1 MSLFFWKTR
10 QFHQALEA
18 QWQALYRVAYAWC
31 HDPQLAKDLVQETMT
46 RACHHQHRLMQS
58 ETFTPWLFKVM
69 ANCWRDHLR
78 RRRDTV
84 MIDSVEIAHDATPES
99 DHETAQLIQRLRHAV
114 AQLNMEQR
122 QVITLIDLQ
131 ELSYREVADVLDI
144 PIGTVMSRVCRG
156 RQQLKQLLQD
166 LDVARN
172 ALPGLRRI
180 K

>member
-10 QFHQALEA
+10 QFHQALEG
-18 QWQALYRVAYAWC
+18 QWQDLYRVAYAWC
-31 HDPQLAKDLVQETMT
+31 HDPHLAKDLVQETMA
-46 RACHHQHRLMQS
+46 RACRHQDTLAQYES
-58 ETFTPWLFKVM
+58 FTPWLFKVM

-78 RRRDTV
+78 RSRDTV
-84 MIDSVEIAHDATPES
+84 TIDSVEIAHNATPEA
-99 DHETAQLIQRLRHAV
+99 DNEKTHLIQRLHQAL
-114 AQLNMEQR
+114 AQLNMEHR

-156 RQQLKQLLQD
+156 RQQLRQLLHD
-166 LDVARN
+166 LEVSQITSPNVWRV
-172 ALPGLRRI
+172 

>member
-1 MSLFFWKTR
+1 MKLFFWKTR

-18 QWQALYRVAYAWC
+18 QWQNLYRVAYAWC
-31 HDPQLAKDLVQETMT
+31 HDPQLAKDLVQETMA
-46 RACHHQHRLMQS
+46 RACQHQDKLSHG

-78 RRRDTV
+78 QRRDTV
-84 MIDSVEIAHDATPES
+84 ETDAVEFAHDATPEA
-99 DHETAQLIQRLRHAV
+99 DNEKMHLIQRLHQAL

-122 QVITLIDLQ
+122 QVITLVDLQ

-156 RQQLKQLLQD
+156 WQQLKQLLHD
-166 LDVARN
+166 LEVVQITSPSLWRV
-172 ALPGLRRI
+172 